1 MNVPVSIEFQ
11 IKKVSLHTMAN
22 LKSLLDISMVFAYIN
37 IRQNKRFIVKVI
49 LQMES
54 GWNNT
59 KMMP

>member
-1 MNVPVSIEFQ
+1 
-11 IKKVSLHTMAN
+11 MAN